1 MCRQR
6 LIYKQGIWINNVR
19 SSKKC
24 TFCMFERKISQ
35 SFSTKI
41 GLKQGDVLSTL
52 LFKLYVND
60 LPGLLNK
67 ESNTKEDQ
75 LHIPKLENIINSLL
89 FADDL
94 VKV

>member
-1 MCRQR
+1 M
-6 LIYKQGIWINNVR
+6 Y
-19 SSKKC
+19 
-24 TFCMFERKISQ
+24 ERKISQ

-75 LHIPKLENIINSLL
+75 LHIPKLENITINSLL

-94 VKV
+94 VKT

>member
-1 MCRQR
+1 M
-6 LIYKQGIWINNVR
+6 Y
-19 SSKKC
+19 
-24 TFCMFERKISQ
+24 ERKISQ

-67 ESNTKEDQ
+67 DSNTKEDQ
-75 LHIPKLENIINSLL
+75 LHIPKLENITINSLL

-94 VKV
+94 VKAWPLKEVVTY

>member
-1 MCRQR
+1 M
-6 LIYKQGIWINNVR
+6 Y
-19 SSKKC
+19 
-24 TFCMFERKISQ
+24 ERKISQ

-75 LHIPKLENIINSLL
+75 LHIPKLENITINSLL

-94 VKV
+94 VKA

>member
-1 MCRQR
+1 M
-6 LIYKQGIWINNVR
+6 Y
-19 SSKKC
+19 
-24 TFCMFERKISQ
+24 ERKISQ

-60 LPGLLNK
+60 LPDLLNK
-67 ESNTKEDQ
+67 ESSTKEDQ
-75 LHIPKLENIINSLL
+75 LHIPKLENITINSLL

-94 VKV
+94 VKA